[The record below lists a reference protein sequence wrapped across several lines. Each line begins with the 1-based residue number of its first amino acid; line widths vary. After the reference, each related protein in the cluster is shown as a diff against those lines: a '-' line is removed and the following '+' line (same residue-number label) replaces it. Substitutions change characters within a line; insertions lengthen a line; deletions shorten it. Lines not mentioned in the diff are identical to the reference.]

1 MTDRLPEGAE
11 EYAQKAVLAALV
23 VVGVYL
29 ALRFYWSVVAFIDVW
44 APREYA
50 DLFEAFFNLAVLLLV
65 AAAFVRQLAKVR
77 GTDTSEGGNV
87 GEEDGAEGGEE

>member
-1 MTDRLPEGAE
+1 MTEILPEGTE
-11 EYAQKAVLAALV
+11 EYAQKAFLAALV

-29 ALRFYWSVVAFIDVW
+29 ALRFYWSVVSFIDIW

-50 DLFEAFFNLAVLLLV
+50 DLFEALFNLAVLMLV

-77 GTDTSEGGNV
+77 GRETSDDKDGTD
-87 GEEDGAEGGEE
+87 GGEE